1 MLFDIIFLAI
11 IIICVTWGAKRG
23 IIKTALGLSSVLV
36 SIVAAIWLY
45 EPFMELI
52 SQNAAISTVIENFKE
67 SIKTALMP
75 AIKIDDALVERHTPA
90 LLVSMFGSDIISQG
104 TEAVAT
110 AVADAV
116 VYLITVVIFIIVI
129 KLLVSLVFKVFN
141 VAAKL
146 PLIKQANGFV
156 GGILGL
162 VIGVFVCWIAAAILT
177 MFISQEG
184 SGWIIESV
192 ESSRLAKHLFST
204 NIIFSTL
211 K

>member
-177 MFISQEG
+177 MFIGQEG